1 MKLESKTVALAGLSF
16 VSGFFFCAIVLSS
29 SRHAKPAPK
38 VHLEGPAL
46 ASAAPAAKVTNSVP
60 LFAGFRVQEP
70 VTFRAAVPLEG
81 QVRSVPP
88 EEEVWNMSRKPAW
101 NTYLIDFRV
110 QSVGF

>member
-16 VSGFFFCAIVLSS
+16 VAGFFFCAIVLSS
-29 SRHAKPAPK
+29 SRHPTPAPK

-60 LFAGFRVQEP
+60 LADFRVQLP
-70 VTFRAAVPLEG
+70 VMF
-81 QVRSVPP
+81 RSVGP
-88 EEEVWNMSRKPAW
+88 EAQVWDLSRNPTPA
-101 NTYLIDFRV
+101 TDLIDFRV